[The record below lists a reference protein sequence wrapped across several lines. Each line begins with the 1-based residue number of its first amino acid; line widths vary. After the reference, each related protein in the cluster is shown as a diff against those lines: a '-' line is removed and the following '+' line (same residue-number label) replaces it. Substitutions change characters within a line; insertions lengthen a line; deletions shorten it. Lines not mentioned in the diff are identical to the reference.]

1 MFRTKAVSVYALA
14 ALLIAALAGC
24 AYTTRNALPAHIH
37 SIAVPVFKNKTYIT
51 DYTRKVEVDVTEAVR
66 NAFIQN
72 GELAVVGR
80 ESADLILE
88 GEISHV
94 EREVLRSDR
103 YGEAAEIKLMVKA
116 RISVYDV
123 KEAKYLIQ
131 NQLISN
137 NEKKAESGVYNLRRG
152 EFENAGK
159 HDAIAELGRAI
170 AHAITERWPQSS
182 TPVTTAA
189 K

>member
-1 MFRTKAVSVYALA
+1 MLRGIKSAILCCATV
-14 ALLIAALAGC
+14 LLGTLAGC
-24 AYTTRNALPAHIH
+24 AYSTRNALPPHIK
-37 SIAVPVFKNKTYIT
+37 SIAIPVFKNKTFVT
-51 DYTRKVEVDVTEAVR
+51 DYNRKVEVDVTEATR

-88 GEISHV
+88 GEVMRV
-94 EREVLRSDR
+94 ERNVLRSDR
-103 YGEAAEIKLMVKA
+103 FGEAAEVRLTIKA

-131 NQLISN
+131 NELVSN
-137 NEKKAESGVYNLRRG
+137 IETKNESGVYNIRRG
-152 EFENAGK
+152 EFENIGK
-159 HDAIAELGRAI
+159 QNATDELGKAI
-170 AHAITERWPQSS
+170 AHAITERWP
-182 TPVTTAA
+182 AIG

>member
-1 MFRTKAVSVYALA
+1 MKVVGVGLA
-14 ALLIAALAGC
+14 ALVITVLAGC
-24 AYTTRNALPAHIH
+24 AYTQRNSLPPHLK

-51 DYTRKVEVDVTEAVR
+51 DYNRKVEVDVTEAVR

-80 ESADLILE
+80 ETADLILE
-88 GEISHV
+88 GEVTHI
-94 EREVLRSDR
+94 ERDVLRSDR
-103 YGEAAEIKLMVKA
+103 FGEAAEIRLLIKA

-131 NQLISN
+131 NEMVSN
-137 NEKKAESGVYNLRRG
+137 IEKKSESGVYNIRRG
-152 EFENAGK
+152 ESENIGR
-159 HDAIAELGRAI
+159 HDGVDELGQVI
-170 AHAITERWPQSS
+170 AHAITERWPVA
-182 TPVTTAA
+182 T